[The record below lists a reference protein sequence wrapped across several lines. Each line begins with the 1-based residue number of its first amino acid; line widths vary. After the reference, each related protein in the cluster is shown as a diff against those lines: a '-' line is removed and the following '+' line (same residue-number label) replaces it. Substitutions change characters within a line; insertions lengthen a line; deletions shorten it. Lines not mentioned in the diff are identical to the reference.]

1 MYNTNLAYSGKGS
14 IFTTGV
20 LTGIIDY
27 VKSETFN
34 CNLYNNTQY
43 QTISGTLVGNSTS
56 PWDAD
61 NESVFVTFKDIPGL
75 TLTVKNTSSSTRTVK
90 ITDKNDNILNTTSL
104 ASNKTA
110 TIVVRDYTSD
120 VIYDL
125 TTQSSGSIIIVKE
138 TTGTLTSNNTIT
150 VTTD

>member
-1 MYNTNLAYSGKGS
+1 MADDLLNKNGS
-14 IFTTGV
+14 V
-20 LTGIIDY
+20 IIA
-27 VKSETFN
+27 
-34 CNLYNNTQY
+34 LY
-43 QTISGTLVGNSTS
+43 G
-56 PWDAD
+56 
-61 NESVFVTFKDIPGL
+61 
-75 TLTVKNTSSSTRTVK
+75 
-90 ITDKNDNILNTTSL
+90 DNILNTTSL